1 MTAGTAPGQPPAEIA
16 TDEHGHCVLRLG
28 PGMSGIAIAGRLGG
42 MVVLWSATE
51 QAVDALTE
59 EPR

>member
-1 MTAGTAPGQPPAEIA
+1 M
-16 TDEHGHCVLRLG
+16 LRLG
-28 PGMSGIAIAGRLGG
+28 LGMSGIAIAGRLGG

-51 QAVDALTE
+51 QAIDALTE